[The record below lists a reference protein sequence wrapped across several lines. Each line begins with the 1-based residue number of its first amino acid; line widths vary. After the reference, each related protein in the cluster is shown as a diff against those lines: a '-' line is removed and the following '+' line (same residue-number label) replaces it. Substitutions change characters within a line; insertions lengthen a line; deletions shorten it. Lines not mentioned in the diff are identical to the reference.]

1 MEIGIAVHA
10 EVPSPLCRIAAVSSA
25 QFLNGSIERIQTRDG
40 KSAIV
45 GTVFDVNKAVIVGA
59 KVTLT
64 NEKSNQDH
72 IVVTSEE
79 GQYRLEKI
87 EPGTYSIKVESRG
100 FVSFKK
106 NGIELLADT
115 HLRVDVTLQVG
126 SVGGVAILPKSH
138 KSKSVVLSSPIRA
151 IKRALGVNS

>member
-1 MEIGIAVHA
+1 LEIGIAVHA

-87 EPGTYSIKVESRG
+87 EPGTYSIKVSR
-100 FVSFKK
+100 
-106 NGIELLADT
+106 
-115 HLRVDVTLQVG
+115 VG
-126 SVGGVAILPKSH
+126 CLV
-138 KSKSVVLSSPIRA
+138 
-151 IKRALGVNS
+151 